1 MDNIEE
7 DKSGEEVTEDVGDTL
22 GENKGEEGRGG
33 ETTRSE
39 EGNVD
44 RTEGTAEGSEETVE
58 VKAGN
63 KPGKEGDA
71 EEQITEESNGFK
83 QEKADSALDSG
94 GKEDSTKDGPEKS
107 EEKGLEKDV
116 DNTSKTGP
124 GTLLPP
130 MDQSTPRPSTGN
142 ITDTET
148 QAERKGVTELSVN
161 GKSSLTGRRI
171 ILQSKTVISRGLT
184 VVDMSGQGLTIIAGS
199 LFSRRTI
206 GALDLSSNNIRVVP
220 PDIRRLINLTH
231 LDISKNSVRCHHP
244 HDFVG
249 LPAALSQLP
258 GLEVSTV
265 WQGINLQLH
274 VLNTVRMGSRKR
286 LG

>member
-1 MDNIEE
+1 MSLSQRPTLSSQSQQLHSPLNRHRGLDGTDRGDQGMNNIEE

-116 DNTSKTGP
+116 DNTSKVGSFLLLITG
-124 GTLLPP
+124 
-130 MDQSTPRPSTGN
+130 
-142 ITDTET
+142 
-148 QAERKGVTELSVN
+148 V
-161 GKSSLTGRRI
+161 KS
-171 ILQSKTVISRGLT
+171 
-184 VVDMSGQGLTIIAGS
+184 
-199 LFSRRTI
+199 
-206 GALDLSSNNIRVVP
+206 
-220 PDIRRLINLTH
+220 
-231 LDISKNSVRCHHP
+231 
-244 HDFVG
+244 
-249 LPAALSQLP
+249 
-258 GLEVSTV
+258 
-265 WQGINLQLH
+265 
-274 VLNTVRMGSRKR
+274 
-286 LG
+286 